1 LTSGILTY
9 NIPDMFNNNERD
21 KMSNLKIDIIK
32 KVMMLDT
39 KKELQNVLDVVGN
52 SISRELDNDDKEQE
66 EFRQWKSKK
75 NSEET
80 NDSF

>member
-1 LTSGILTY
+1 
-9 NIPDMFNNNERD
+9 
-21 KMSNLKIDIIK
+21 MSNLKLDIIK

-39 KKELQNVLDVVGN
+39 RQELQNVLDVVGN
-52 SISRELDNDDKEQE
+52 SISRELDNEDKEQE
-66 EFRQWKSKK
+66 EFKQWKSKK

>member
-1 LTSGILTY
+1 
-9 NIPDMFNNNERD
+9 MFNNNERD

-52 SISRELDNDDKEQE
+52 SINRELDNDDKEQE
-66 EFRQWKSKK
+66 EFRQWNSIK

>member
-1 LTSGILTY
+1 
-9 NIPDMFNNNERD
+9 MFNNNERD

-52 SISRELDNDDKEQE
+52 SINRELDNDDKEQE

>member
-1 LTSGILTY
+1 
-9 NIPDMFNNNERD
+9 MFNNNGES

-39 KKELQNVLDVVGN
+39 RQELQNVLDVVGN
-52 SISRELDNDDKEQE
+52 SINRELDNDDKEQE

>member
-1 LTSGILTY
+1 
-9 NIPDMFNNNERD
+9 MFNNERIN
-21 KMSNLKIDIIK
+21 KMSNLKLDIIK

-39 KKELQNVLDVVGN
+39 RQELQNVLDVVGN
-52 SISRELDNDDKEQE
+52 SISRELDNEDKEQE
-66 EFRQWKSKK
+66 EFKQWKSKK

>member
-1 LTSGILTY
+1 
-9 NIPDMFNNNERD
+9 MFNNNERD

-39 KKELQNVLDVVGN
+39 RQELQNVLDVVGN
-52 SISRELDNDDKEQE
+52 SINRELDNDDKEQE

>member
-1 LTSGILTY
+1 
-9 NIPDMFNNNERD
+9 MFNNNERD

>member
-1 LTSGILTY
+1 
-9 NIPDMFNNNERD
+9 
-21 KMSNLKIDIIK
+21 MSNLKIDIIK

-52 SISRELDNDDKEQE
+52 SINRELDNDDKEQE